1 MKELIRNKM
10 NDTDLGNVVGG
21 NKPEEKAQKK
31 KQPKIEKVPV
41 PVPPLNIVPVPPLD
55 IDKIDISFPSG
66 KKSTKNEKKK

>member
-21 NKPEEKAQKK
+21 NKPEEKAPKK

-41 PVPPLNIVPVPPLD
+41 LVPRGCPKRLSQILCKLPVAM
-55 IDKIDISFPSG
+55 
-66 KKSTKNEKKK
+66 